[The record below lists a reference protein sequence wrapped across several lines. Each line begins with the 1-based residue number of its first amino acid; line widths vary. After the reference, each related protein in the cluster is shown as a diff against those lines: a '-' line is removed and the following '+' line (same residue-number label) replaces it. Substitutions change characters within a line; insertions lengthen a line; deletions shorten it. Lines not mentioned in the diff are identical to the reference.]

1 MASQKYKN
9 IQSLQIEKKI
19 SILDELSLYFL
30 RVRDNLFSLGVSS
43 NLDSNEIKR
52 IILLNKLTFVALFC
66 ISTLSIFFLFINF
79 KTTSYF
85 LLSQC
90 FLLSSVYIFHYF
102 QRINQA
108 KIVYLLACNLI
119 IFCLTST
126 FSMESGILFFYIP
139 IILQTG
145 LLFNENEKN
154 IQVGGIFISIIC
166 IIFLEATDYSLMS
179 VNSITNDLIHYL
191 NIYSLLTISILSFYL
206 ITLIVQIR
214 GSSDSMIR
222 ENEKLQK
229 YLVKEIINRQ
239 SAFESL
245 DFSVK
250 MQNELMDN
258 IQSGIV
264 IINDNGDIIKS
275 NKLFEDMFNFNLVHS
290 TKNIFTSLPNIYKSC
305 GNYIEEIKE
314 NILMVQNGNTEYRE
328 LEFARKTRFSK
339 EYFSLKISRIGIAN
353 SSTQG
358 IFLMHN
364 NISELKKSKER
375 LEYFRNFNINLKTRL
390 PDIMLNI
397 SSEGKILDFHSEQSS
412 SMYIS
417 SESMLGKNIS
427 EFGLPD
433 EFLIEFNQ
441 TFKQVLE
448 SGNSHK
454 IQYNFKFDTIDY
466 SYSATLLLSDTKEV
480 MILVKKLDEKDNNF
494 VI

>member
-1 MASQKYKN
+1 MASQKYKS
-9 IQSLQIEKKI
+9 IQSYQIEKKI
-19 SILDELSLYFL
+19 SILEDLTLYFL
-30 RVRDNLFSLGVSS
+30 KLRNDLFTLGVNSH
-43 NLDSNEIKR
+43 LDSIEIKR
-52 IILLNKLTFVALFC
+52 IILLNKLTFVSIFC
-66 ISTLSIFFLFINF
+66 ITTLSIFFYIIKFEA
-79 KTTSYF
+79 TSYF
-85 LLSQC
+85 LLSQS
-90 FLLSSVYIFHYF
+90 FLLISVYIFNYF
-102 QRINQA
+102 QRLNQA
-108 KIVYLLACNLI
+108 KIIYLLATNLI
-119 IFCLTST
+119 VFCLTST

-154 IQVGGIFISIIC
+154 MQVGGILISIIC

-179 VNSITNDLIHYL
+179 ANGITNDLIHYL

-206 ITLIVQIR
+206 ISLVVQIR
-214 GSSDSMIR
+214 GSSYSMIR

-275 NKLFEDMFNFNLVHS
+275 NKLFEDMFNFKLVNS
-290 TKNIFTSLPNIYKSC
+290 TNNIFTSLPNIYKSC
-305 GNYIEEIKE
+305 GNYIGEIKE
-314 NILMVQNGNTEYRE
+314 NIQMVQSGNTDYRE
-328 LEFARKTRFSK
+328 LEFSRILRFSK
-339 EYFSLKISRIGIAN
+339 EYFSLKISRIGTNN
-353 SSTQG
+353 SSIHG

-364 NISELKKSKER
+364 NISELKRAKER
-375 LEYFRNFNINLKTRL
+375 LDYIRNFSLNLKTRI
-390 PDIMLNI
+390 PDIMLNL
-397 SSEGKILDFHSEQSS
+397 SSDGKILDFHSEVTS

-417 SESMLGKNIS
+417 SEAMVGKNIADLD
-427 EFGLPD
+427 LPD
-433 EFLIEFNQ
+433 EFLNEFNQ
-441 TFKQVLE
+441 TLKQVLE

-454 IQYNFKFDTIDY
+454 IQYNFNFDSIYY
-466 SYSATLLLSDTKEV
+466 SYSATLLLSDTNEV
-480 MILVKKLDEKDNNF
+480 MILVKKLDEKDSNN

>member
-1 MASQKYKN
+1 
-9 IQSLQIEKKI
+9 
-19 SILDELSLYFL
+19 
-30 RVRDNLFSLGVSS
+30 
-43 NLDSNEIKR
+43 
-52 IILLNKLTFVALFC
+52 
-66 ISTLSIFFLFINF
+66 
-79 KTTSYF
+79 
-85 LLSQC
+85 
-90 FLLSSVYIFHYF
+90 
-102 QRINQA
+102 
-108 KIVYLLACNLI
+108 
-119 IFCLTST
+119 
-126 FSMESGILFFYIP
+126 
-139 IILQTG
+139 
-145 LLFNENEKN
+145 
-154 IQVGGIFISIIC
+154 
-166 IIFLEATDYSLMS
+166 
-179 VNSITNDLIHYL
+179 
-191 NIYSLLTISILSFYL
+191 
-206 ITLIVQIR
+206 
-214 GSSDSMIR
+214 MIR

-275 NKLFEDMFNFNLVHS
+275 NKLFEDMFNFNLLHS
-290 TKNIFTSLPNIYKSC
+290 TNNIFTSLPNIYKSC

-314 NILMVQNGNTEYRE
+314 NISMVQSGNTEYRE

-375 LEYFRNFNINLKTRL
+375 LEYFRNFNLNLKTRL

-397 SSEGKILDFHSEQSS
+397 SSEGKILDFHSEQTSS
-412 SMYIS
+412 LYIS
-417 SESMLGKNIS
+417 SESMVGKNIS

-433 EFLIEFNQ
+433 EFLSEFNQ

>member
-9 IQSLQIEKKI
+9 MQSLHIEKKI
-19 SILDELSLYFL
+19 SFLDDLSIYFL
-30 RVRDNLFSLGVSS
+30 KVRDFLFSLGVNSI
-43 NLDSNEIKR
+43 LDSNEIKR
-52 IILLNKLTFVALFC
+52 VILLNKLTFVALFC
-66 ISTLSIFFLFINF
+66 VSTLSIFFQLIKFE
-79 KTTSYF
+79 TTSYF
-85 LLSQC
+85 LLSQSL
-90 FLLSSVYIFHYF
+90 LLSSVYLFQFF
-102 QRINQA
+102 QRLNQA
-108 KIVYLLACNLI
+108 RIIYLLANNLI

-145 LLFNENEKN
+145 LLFNENERN
-154 IQVGGIFISIIC
+154 MQVGGILISIIS

-179 VNSITNDLIHYL
+179 VNGITNDLIHYL

-206 ITLIVQIR
+206 ISLIVQIR
-214 GSSDSMIR
+214 GSSYSMIR

-264 IINDNGDIIKS
+264 IINNNGDIIKS
-275 NKLFEDMFNFNLVHS
+275 NKLFEDMFNFKLVNS
-290 TKNIFTSLPNIYKSC
+290 SNNVFTSLPNIYKSC
-305 GNYIEEIKE
+305 GNYIDEIKE
-314 NILMVQNGNTEYRE
+314 NILQSGNTDYRE
-328 LEFARKTRFSK
+328 LEFARTSRFSK
-339 EYFSLKISRIGIAN
+339 EYFSLKISRIGIGN
-353 SSTQG
+353 SSIQG

-364 NISELKKSKER
+364 NISELKKTKER
-375 LEYFRNFNINLKTRL
+375 LEYFRNFSKNLKIRL

-397 SSEGKILDFHSEQSS
+397 SSEGKILDFHSEETSS
-412 SMYIS
+412 LYIS
-417 SESMLGKNIS
+417 SEAMLGKNIS

-454 IQYNFKFDTIDY
+454 IQYNFKFDSISY
-466 SYSATLLLSDTKEV
+466 SYSATLLLSDIKEV
-480 MILVKKLDEKDNNF
+480 MILVKKLDERDSNF
-494 VI
+494 LI